1 MTPPTR
7 ADLHP
12 ETRQFLKEW
21 LEWAENG
28 APEHPVFDRSDGL
41 CRSAAEYDD
50 LNNTDTHSDLRKAFD
65 GESCPFGDDEY
76 WRCAIARTQ
85 HLDPNRL
92 AWVRANI

>member
-7 ADLHP
+7 VNLKP
-12 ETRQFLKEW
+12 ETRQFLREW

-28 APEHPVFDRSDGL
+28 APEHPVFDCRLGL
-41 CRSAAEYDD
+41 CTSAAEYDVW
-50 LNNTDTHSDLRKAFD
+50 NNTNTYDDLRAAFR
-65 GESCPFGDDEY
+65 GEDCPFGEDEY
-76 WRCAIARTQ
+76 LDRCEARTQ